1 MLICSPRMYAAGID
15 VFPFSCL
22 VIHCLLSPIHI
33 SHTEA
38 ATSTP
43 EGRDTHEARERGSEG
58 GREGREGGK
67 NAGQLA
73 FQKKGGA

>member
-43 EGRDTHEARERGSEG
+43 EGRDTHEARERG
-58 GREGREGGK
+58 RERGMGGK
-67 NAGQLA
+67 MQGSSH
-73 FQKKGGA
+73 FKKKGGA